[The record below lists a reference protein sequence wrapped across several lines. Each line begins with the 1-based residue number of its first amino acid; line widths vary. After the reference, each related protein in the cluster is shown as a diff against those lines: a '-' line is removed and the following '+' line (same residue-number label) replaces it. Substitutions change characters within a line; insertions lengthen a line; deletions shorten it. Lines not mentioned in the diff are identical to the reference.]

1 MDKKE
6 INNYMEKAK
15 ESLKKES
22 FYGYLSNMSI
32 AKYLARDN
40 QGRVE

>member
-15 ESLKKES
+15 ESLKKRGFLQLFIEYVNS
-22 FYGYLSNMSI
+22 
-32 AKYLARDN
+32 
-40 QGRVE
+40 